1 MLKQILKSKTMLFAL
16 LLAVLGVV
24 QASMDIFTPYVSA
37 QAMGILTMVVGIAV
51 AILRVL
57 TTSSLGEKQ

>member
-1 MLKQILKSKTMLFAL
+1 MIKQILKSKTMLFAL

-57 TTSSLGEKQ
+57 TTSSLGEK